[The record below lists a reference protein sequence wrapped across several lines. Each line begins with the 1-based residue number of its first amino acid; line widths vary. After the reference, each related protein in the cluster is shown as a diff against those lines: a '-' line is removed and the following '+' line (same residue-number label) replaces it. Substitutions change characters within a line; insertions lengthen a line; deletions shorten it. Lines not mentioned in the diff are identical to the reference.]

1 MYLNKED
8 SIEEII
14 KTVCSGENISLQHS
28 VLSYE
33 IDTYFS
39 EHKLAIEIDEL
50 GHTDRDINKEIARQT
65 AIENNLGCKFIRIN
79 PDKKNFNVVV
89 EINKIFNHIKESI
102 NENLVSIKIILCKN
116 DKTKIQRKEKY
127 LILLFHKYQ
136 SVILVKIKNQYL
148 LVLKIIK
155 KGSNSVIKEKVLSY
169 CLVCKKNTENK
180 DAKVIKTKSNRL
192 MLT

>member
-33 IDTYFS
+33 INTYFP

-155 KGSNSVIKEKVLSY
+155 KGSNSVIKETVLNY